1 MSEMSL
7 DNPTANQI
15 LIYSELSG
23 KFENTDFT
31 VDLIEDFTYISS
43 AMNLNNEAQIYNDN
57 VGGVLRFRGIVGK
70 NGLTATNVGSNVEI
84 TFNGDAATLGGISKD
99 GYLQTSNSLGDVNPQ
114 AARNSLQVYSTQ
126 ESDDLFLEANAS
138 NIPDLD
144 NTYDVGSNGNRFAN
158 MFAVTFHGNATHSSI
173 AGNIERN
180 GALDGQILVW
190 RQSENSWVPENS
202 ISNTL
207 LGLNDVDAANLQHES
222 VIVYNSVRS
231 KFEMI
236 PSSYFKNGTGSGT
249 TTPTEGESTGDGTAV
264 YSGSLGNKLRFRSI
278 KGSTN
283 VGVNL
288 NYLNDEIVITADI
301 PNTTSDLPEGVN
313 KYYKRDYFLH
323 DMKSVSIQQLAN
335 VDVINAPNAGQSP
348 VWSGTQWEWRNAS
361 VDLFNSDS
369 LNEGSVNL
377 YYTTDRVNTA
387 IDAYFTTNVT
397 LSDLS
402 DVYVV
407 PTNNDFLYFNSINSR
422 WQSRKVS
429 MYDLSDVNM
438 TNIQN
443 EYTIAW
449 DTNSNKFLPTK
460 LPKFLSDL
468 QETNDSLAFNST
480 SFNAMLATKTTA
492 DLPEHSIYKYLT
504 VPNLITTA
512 GDTSIGVFK
521 DMNIQGITTGN
532 IIVWDDVRNGFVPA
546 DASALNITVSVSLS
560 ELSDVDN
567 SSVINAVDNDMLIF
581 DTTLGMFVAKQLDV
595 KLDDITDVVISSIDN
610 NQGIVWDGIAY
621 VNRYIPN
628 TDIPLLDGDLLVYNA
643 TDNKFDSLNVTNIVA
658 DIFNIDGIEYTTKTN
673 NDVLMYNSVLGK
685 FENRQLKIS
694 TMSDID
700 TTNRQDGYVIVYSNA
715 NNSHEYT
722 KISNSLVDLVD
733 VDTTGLAV
741 GDLLHY
747 DGSKFINNNVIDVLG
762 IVGDIGDFIAIGS
775 NGLESSTIGMGSL
788 NDITLPLLPID
799 SQDYVLRWDMVSSK
813 FILEEITI
821 PPKVA
826 NTTDLSD
833 VDVIAPTNGQVLV
846 YNAVKGKYEPSD
858 PPTAA
863 GSLTGGTYDRN
874 AGSNQTVFTIPHEGK
889 VWVWANGILLPNSEL
904 ILSNHNV
911 VELVTARIL
920 NDHMRFMVIVDANA
934 TTPTVGS
941 MNGQEFEFVSTI
953 GQTEY
958 TIEHDNAT
966 LMVFVKGILF
976 NSSQYVI
983 TGTDKLILTTPRES
997 GDVVKVL
1004 KLQ

>member
-1 MSEMSL
+1 
-7 DNPTANQI
+7 
-15 LIYSELSG
+15 
-23 KFENTDFT
+23 
-31 VDLIEDFTYISS
+31 
-43 AMNLNNEAQIYNDN
+43 
-57 VGGVLRFRGIVGK
+57 
-70 NGLTATNVGSNVEI
+70 
-84 TFNGDAATLGGISKD
+84 
-99 GYLQTSNSLGDVNPQ
+99 
-114 AARNSLQVYSTQ
+114 
-126 ESDDLFLEANAS
+126 
-138 NIPDLD
+138 
-144 NTYDVGSNGNRFAN
+144 
-158 MFAVTFHGNATHSSI
+158 
-173 AGNIERN
+173 
-180 GALDGQILVW
+180 
-190 RQSENSWVPENS
+190 
-202 ISNTL
+202 
-207 LGLNDVDAANLQHES
+207 
-222 VIVYNSVRS
+222 
-231 KFEMI
+231 
-236 PSSYFKNGTGSGT
+236 
-249 TTPTEGESTGDGTAV
+249 
-264 YSGSLGNKLRFRSI
+264 
-278 KGSTN
+278 
-283 VGVNL
+283 
-288 NYLNDEIVITADI
+288 
-301 PNTTSDLPEGVN
+301 
-313 KYYKRDYFLH
+313 
-323 DMKSVSIQQLAN
+323 
-335 VDVINAPNAGQSP
+335 
-348 VWSGTQWEWRNAS
+348 
-361 VDLFNSDS
+361 
-369 LNEGSVNL
+369 
-377 YYTTDRVNTA
+377 
-387 IDAYFTTNVT
+387 
-397 LSDLS
+397 
-402 DVYVV
+402 
-407 PTNNDFLYFNSINSR
+407 
-422 WQSRKVS
+422 
-429 MYDLSDVNM
+429 
-438 TNIQN
+438 
-443 EYTIAW
+443 
-449 DTNSNKFLPTK
+449 
-460 LPKFLSDL
+460 
-468 QETNDSLAFNST
+468 
-480 SFNAMLATKTTA
+480 
-492 DLPEHSIYKYLT
+492 
-504 VPNLITTA
+504 
-512 GDTSIGVFK
+512 
-521 DMNIQGITTGN
+521 
-532 IIVWDDVRNGFVPA
+532 
-546 DASALNITVSVSLS
+546 
-560 ELSDVDN
+560 
-567 SSVINAVDNDMLIF
+567 
-581 DTTLGMFVAKQLDV
+581 
-595 KLDDITDVVISSIDN
+595 
-610 NQGIVWDGIAY
+610 
-621 VNRYIPN
+621 
-628 TDIPLLDGDLLVYNA
+628 
-643 TDNKFDSLNVTNIVA
+643 
-658 DIFNIDGIEYTTKTN
+658 
-673 NDVLMYNSVLGK
+673 
-685 FENRQLKIS
+685 
-694 TMSDID
+694 MSDID